1 MMQARKS
8 SEKVLALMLG
18 VLSVSLIL
26 CDNVSAML
34 GKFQWQEERSAV
46 ANGILLD
53 VFQFPQGTLRQFK
66 SDGVTAIPESG
77 SVMAGTVTLGIS
89 FASDVIVPLRL
100 QVEVR
105 PASSSF
111 AGTPT
116 AVSGIILLSKQGTVT
131 VSGLANGSYHW
142 RGRLANVLTDAVS
155 PWQEF
160 GAVGGS
166 DFTVALRE
174 PVVIVPGISGSV
186 LVKSSDGSEAWPNI
200 GKMLVS
206 PSDSYLDALAL
217 DAAGNDS
224 ASTIRVSGILADA
237 KLAAGNVTL
246 FSDDFY
252 GNLIDAFKNEGYIEN
267 QNLFTAPYDW
277 RLDITKSVS
286 VLTAQIAQA
295 VAVSPTGKINIVAHS
310 MGGLVLKK
318 YLAGLTSGASAAL
331 LDKVILVGVPELGA
345 PYAFKILNYGDDL
358 NIPIANQNEIK
369 KIAQNMPAIYELLPS
384 RRYVGVVGGYVQDFR
399 DGKGDAFLD
408 YAGASTVLASD
419 PADSRN
425 VALLNVADNFHQAI
439 DNTPVAAPS
448 VYNIAG
454 CGKPTITGFDLYDAG
469 AIDLERGSGDGTVP
483 EVSAMDL
490 ANAAHD
496 YFVLSGQTGI
506 DHTGLMSDARPV
518 AFIKNIVDGNLAAAL
533 PQGISMREADCT
545 AAQSSASSS
554 SDSTIEFS
562 ATGSENLGVYD
573 AAGDFTG
580 LTASGT
586 VALGIPG
593 SEYDQLASSTFVLVP
608 AGSDY
613 RAVSGAT
620 ASGTLAMKVRG
631 YRSGIVDRQATYLSV
646 PISDT
651 STVAELDFS
660 GFDKNM
666 DLKLGHR
673 GHANVLRIHRPDSVI
688 SAAANLKDRT
698 PPMIIVTPL
707 PRTVMQNATATL
719 AFSATD
725 VGSGIATT
733 TATFNGATVA
743 NGAILSFTQPGK
755 NILVISATDNAG
767 NPRTKKIEIDVR
779 AP

>member
-1 MMQARKS
+1 
-8 SEKVLALMLG
+8 
-18 VLSVSLIL
+18 
-26 CDNVSAML
+26 
-34 GKFQWQEERSAV
+34 
-46 ANGILLD
+46 
-53 VFQFPQGTLRQFK
+53 
-66 SDGVTAIPESG
+66 
-77 SVMAGTVTLGIS
+77 
-89 FASDVIVPLRL
+89 
-100 QVEVR
+100 
-105 PASSSF
+105 
-111 AGTPT
+111 
-116 AVSGIILLSKQGTVT
+116 
-131 VSGLANGSYHW
+131 
-142 RGRLANVLTDAVS
+142 
-155 PWQEF
+155 
-160 GAVGGS
+160 
-166 DFTVALRE
+166 
-174 PVVIVPGISGSV
+174 
-186 LVKSSDGSEAWPNI
+186 
-200 GKMLVS
+200 
-206 PSDSYLDALAL
+206 
-217 DAAGNDS
+217 
-224 ASTIRVSGILADA
+224 
-237 KLAAGNVTL
+237 
-246 FSDDFY
+246 
-252 GNLIDAFKNEGYIEN
+252 
-267 QNLFTAPYDW
+267 
-277 RLDITKSVS
+277 
-286 VLTAQIAQA
+286 
-295 VAVSPTGKINIVAHS
+295 
-310 MGGLVLKK
+310 
-318 YLAGLTSGASAAL
+318 
-331 LDKVILVGVPELGA
+331 
-345 PYAFKILNYGDDL
+345 
-358 NIPIANQNEIK
+358 
-369 KIAQNMPAIYELLPS
+369 MPAIYELLPS
-384 RRYVGVVGGYVQDFR
+384 RRYIGVAGGYVQDFR
-399 DGKGDAFLD
+399 DGKGGSTALTASDAFLD

-439 DNTPVAAPS
+439 DNAPVAAPS

-490 ANAAHD
+490 ANTSHD

-518 AFIKNIVDGNLAAAL
+518 ALIKNIVDGNLAAAL

-562 ATGSENLGVYD
+562 ATGLENFGVYD

-580 LTASGT
+580 STALTTGGSTASGT
-586 VALGIPG
+586 VVLGIPG

-673 GHANVLRIHRPDSVI
+673 GHANVERIHHPDSVI
-688 SAAANLKDRT
+688 SASANLKDRM
-698 PPMIIVTPL
+698 PPIITVAPL

-733 TATFNGATVA
+733 TATFNGTTIA
-743 NGAILSFTQPGK
+743 NGAILKFAQLGK
-755 NILVISATDNAG
+755 NILAISAIDNAG
-767 NPRTKKIEIDVR
+767 IPV
-779 AP
+779 